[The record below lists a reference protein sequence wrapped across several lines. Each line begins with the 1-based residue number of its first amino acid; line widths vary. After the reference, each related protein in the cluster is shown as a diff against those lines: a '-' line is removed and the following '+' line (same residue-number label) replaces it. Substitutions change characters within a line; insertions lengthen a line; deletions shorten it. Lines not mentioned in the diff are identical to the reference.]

1 MFKRKIKKLYFKYPY
16 LKYLLI
22 KCLFRIMANK
32 VQYDGIKYPF
42 TLEQTES
49 YFIDLN
55 KTIRDG
61 VRSQIMHVIFTPKGT
76 KIRDPQ
82 FGTDLI
88 RYIFEPNDE
97 QTWSKIK
104 SEISSAVNTYVS
116 NVSINDINV
125 MKNENDNND
134 VFVRIDYSVKQGN
147 KNIADTAIVKI

>member
-1 MFKRKIKKLYFKYPY
+1 
-16 LKYLLI
+16 
-22 KCLFRIMANK
+22 MANK

-42 TLEQTES
+42 TLEQSES

-55 KTIRDG
+55 QTMRDS

-76 KIRDPQ
+76 KIRDPL

-88 RYIFEPNDE
+88 RYIFEPSDE
-97 QTWSKIK
+97 TTWSKIK

-125 MKNENDNND
+125 MKSEDDNNE

-147 KNIADTAIVKI
+147 KTISDTSIVKL